1 MKIKVTYFFQPAQEL
16 PVRPGT
22 VLKPAAQRKKIIGG
36 LGRDQRHAALLP
48 EICTAGCAFKP
59 KTREIYEP
67 VV

>member
-22 VLKPAAQRKKIIGG
+22 VLRPVAQRKKILDVMARG
-36 LGRDQRHAALLP
+36 QRNAALLP
-48 EICTAGCAFKP
+48 EICTAGRGFKP
-59 KTREIYEP
+59 KTLEIYEP